1 MKITPLLVST
11 SALLALV
18 GAITVSHAQTE
29 LNPTPTV
36 TPTPT
41 GTMDNRFDSR
51 TNQSEFN
58 SGSTMDN
65 DMDTDTVGESRFAD
79 DRAIGTDNRDSVATD
94 RTYRPEDRLA
104 RADRN

>member
-18 GAITVSHAQTE
+18 GAINVSHAQTE
-29 LNPTPTV
+29 FNPNPTL

-41 GTMDNRFDSR
+41 KNDRFDSR
-51 TNQSEFN
+51 TNQSESFD
-58 SGSTMDN
+58 SGSTLDD
-65 DMDTDTVGESRFAD
+65 DMNSDTVGESRFTD
-79 DRAIGTDNRDSVATD
+79 DRAIGTDNRDSLATD
-94 RTYRPEDRLA
+94 RSFRSEDRLA